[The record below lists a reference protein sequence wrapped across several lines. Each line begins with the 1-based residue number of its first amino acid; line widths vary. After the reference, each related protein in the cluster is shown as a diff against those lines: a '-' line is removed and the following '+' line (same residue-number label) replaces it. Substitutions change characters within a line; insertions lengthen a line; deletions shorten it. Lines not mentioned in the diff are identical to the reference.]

1 MCHQVMCEKCGR
13 PTWSGCGNH
22 VEQALGNVAV
32 QDRCSCA
39 SDLAPMSDATS
50 AVDGH
55 DFAGGRR
62 P

>member
-22 VEQALGNVAV
+22 VEQALGNVPM

-39 SDLAPMSDATS
+39 DDVASTSDGYN
-50 AVDGH
+50 VV
-55 DFAGGRR
+55 GGRR